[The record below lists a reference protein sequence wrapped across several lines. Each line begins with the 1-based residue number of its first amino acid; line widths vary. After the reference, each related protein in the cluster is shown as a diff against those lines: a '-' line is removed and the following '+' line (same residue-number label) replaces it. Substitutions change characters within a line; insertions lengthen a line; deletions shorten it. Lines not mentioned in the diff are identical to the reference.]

1 MSRKHK
7 RLALLLSAM
16 TALGLALYLIL
27 GALGQSTSFFV
38 TPDELAQR
46 SFAPGQALRLG
57 GLVAPGSVQRSSED
71 AAVTFTVT
79 NAGAAVRV
87 LYTGLLPD
95 LFREG
100 QGVVAEGSLADDGSF
115 QASRVLAKHDET
127 YMPPELAEKLKE
139 RGEFR
144 PDGSLAPP
152 DAR

>member
-1 MSRKHK
+1 MKRKHK
-7 RLALLLSAM
+7 RLGLLLGAGAVLS
-16 TALGLALYLIL
+16 LAGYLVFS
-27 GALGQSTSFFV
+27 ALGQSTSFFV

-46 SFAPGQALRLG
+46 QFAPGQALRLG
-57 GLVAPGSVQRSSED
+57 GLVAPGSVERSSET
-71 AAVTFTVT
+71 ASVRFRVT

-100 QGVVAEGSLADDGSF
+100 QGIVAEGTLNADGSF
-115 QASRVLAKHDET
+115 AASRVLAKHDEN

-144 PDGSLAPP
+144 PEKSLETP

>member
-7 RLALLLSAM
+7 RLALVLSALA
-16 TALGLALYLIL
+16 ALGVATYLMI

-38 TPDELAQR
+38 TPDELAAQD
-46 SFAPGQALRLG
+46 FAPGQALRLG
-57 GLVAPGSVQRSSED
+57 GLVAPGSIQRSSQT
-71 AAVTFTVT
+71 AAVEFTVT

-87 LYTGLLPD
+87 LYKGLLPD

-100 QGVVAEGSLADDGSF
+100 QGVVAEGTLSADGSF

-144 PDGSLAPP
+144 PSGSLAPE
-152 DAR
+152 DGR